1 MHQACET
8 YPDGMP
14 KGNLMD
20 TEERGYQHPISLK
33 NWPENFEGTD
43 FWANV
48 VQIYGKCSVTK
59 PEDRLIAIAGVA
71 KSIKPLLDDE
81 YLAGLWKKDLPYNLV
96 WFIRGIYGSPRLSE
110 TYRCSI
116 SITST
121 EIF

>member
-14 KGNLMD
+14 KDDLNTWGAD
-20 TEERGYQHPISLK
+20 HPISLK
-33 NWPENFEGTD
+33 NWPENFEGTS
-43 FWANV
+43 FWIDV
-48 VQIYGKCSVTK
+48 VQNYGRCSVTK

-71 KSIKPLLDDE
+71 KSIQPLLKDE

-96 WFIRGIYGSPRLSE
+96 WSMYNVDGSLRLSE

-116 SITST
+116 PIPST